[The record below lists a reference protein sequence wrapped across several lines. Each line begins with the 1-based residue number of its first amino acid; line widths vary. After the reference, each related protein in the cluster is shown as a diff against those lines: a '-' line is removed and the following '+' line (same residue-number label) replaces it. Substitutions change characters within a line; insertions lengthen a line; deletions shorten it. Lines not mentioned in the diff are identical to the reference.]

1 MYEQSHS
8 CFKNIPGGG
17 GGLKAKINFPSLAM
31 TLHVNNFTIHGSEW
45 TSVVQVLA

>member
-1 MYEQSHS
+1 MSSHTHALKT
-8 CFKNIPGGG
+8 FPGGR
-17 GGLKAKINFPSLAM
+17 GLKAKINFPSLAM